1 MGAWFFL
8 RELTAKGAE
17 IVIGASVRA
26 LGVVATV
33 VNSCSASSLAVVEFD
48 TLSIDRR
55 DMISS
60 RVEAFIGRIEKK
72 EESALA
78 RRLGARFA
86 PLECV
91 ETVAGELERE

>member
-1 MGAWFFL
+1 MDVVVA
-8 RELTAKGAE
+8 
-17 IVIGASVRA
+17 GASVRA
-26 LGVVATV
+26 LGVVGTV

-60 RVEAFIGRIEKK
+60 RVEAFIGRIEKR
-72 EESALA
+72 EEIALA
-78 RRLGARFA
+78 RRLDPKFG

-91 ETVAGELERE
+91 ATVAGELDRE

>member
-1 MGAWFFL
+1 MVAG
-8 RELTAKGAE
+8 T
-17 IVIGASVRA
+17 SVRA
-26 LGVVATV
+26 LGVVGTV

-72 EESALA
+72 EEIALA
-78 RRLGARFA
+78 RRLDARLA
-86 PLECV
+86 PLACV

>member
-1 MGAWFFL
+1 MVA
-8 RELTAKGAE
+8 
-17 IVIGASVRA
+17 GASVRA
-26 LGVVATV
+26 LGVVGTV

-72 EESALA
+72 EEIAFA
-78 RRLGARFA
+78 RRLDARLG
-86 PLECV
+86 PLAGV